1 MSDPFTPAQTVLV
14 QCTFCFHPNFLTNA
28 DDGGQLCTNCK
39 LDLSRLG
46 AGQARKE
53 PAVAVPTS
61 FLERATGSAA
71 EGPEGKEPG
80 SDADP
85 IELLFAAE
93 QDEAEAVLPLARKT
107 GPPPADPPRTHEQSA
122 PEPVLLEPAPRAR
135 KRGSRKAWIM
145 AGAMASLV
153 ACAGVATALI
163 VSSPTDA
170 ATATNAVPMIHVA
183 GWEATPAWTLNVA
196 AKATAESRDGSTL
209 LLATPSEATIVDAT
223 TGDTI
228 TTQTLTGDTTP
239 RLYWAGDT
247 AVVIDGDALYLWGD
261 VGTPEVDGENATPGD
276 TTSWEKVELGDA
288 SLSLRG
294 DTIFVVT
301 EVGSNYETLRAD
313 ATRTD
318 VAVPTIGAVPV
329 SATGDTIT
337 WGTNKGVAYVTNKDG
352 GDSRDITLTPPSD
365 TAKVSRWISGDTDHV
380 YVVWSDSDTDT
391 LAVHSLQDGDS
402 VSSHPLTADRDTS
415 ATSTRDG
422 AHVAYAGLLIDATT
436 GAITETSRDIV
447 AAIGDQFLSNNPDM
461 LITPDGDTTQ
471 LKGDKVTPISIGP
484 DGELI
489 VSHGDS
495 VTSLPELP
503 AGKTG
508 ARHP

>member
-1 MSDPFTPAQTVLV
+1 MSNPFTPAQTVLV
-14 QCTFCFHPNFLTNA
+14 QCTFCFHPNFLTTVN
-28 DDGGQLCTNCK
+28 DGGQLCTNCK

-46 AGQARKE
+46 AGQARNE
-53 PAVAVPTS
+53 PAVAAPTS
-61 FLERATGSAA
+61 LLERATESAP
-71 EGPEGKEPG
+71 EGTEGKEPF
-80 SDADP
+80 SDTDP

-93 QDEAEAVLPLARKT
+93 HDEAEAALPLARKI
-107 GPPPADPPRTHEQSA
+107 GPPPANSPRTHEQSA
-122 PEPVLLEPAPRAR
+122 PAPILAEPAPRAR
-135 KRGSRKAWIM
+135 KRGSRKLWIM
-145 AGAMASLV
+145 AGAMGALV

-170 ATATNAVPMIHVA
+170 TTATSAVQKINVA
-183 GWEATPAWTLNVA
+183 GWEATPAWTIDVA
-196 AKATAESRDGSTL
+196 AEAAAERHDGATL
-209 LLATPSEATIVDAT
+209 LLATPGEATIVDAT

-247 AVVIDGDALYLWGD
+247 AVVIDGDTLFLWGD
-261 VGTPEVDGENATPGD
+261 VATPEVDGEDATPGD

-294 DTIFVVT
+294 DMIFVVT
-301 EVGSNYETLRAD
+301 EVGSSYETLSAD

-318 VAVPTIGAVPV
+318 VAVPTTGAVPV

-337 WGTNKGVAYVTNKDG
+337 WGTNKGVAYVTNADG

-380 YVVWSDSDTDT
+380 YVVWSDGDTDT
-391 LAVHSLQDGDS
+391 LAVHSLDDGDS

-447 AAIGDQFLSNNPDM
+447 AAIGDQFLSNNPDT

-489 VSHGDS
+489 VRHGNS
-495 VTSLPELP
+495 VASLPVVP
-503 AGKTG
+503 AGKSG
-508 ARHP
+508 ARQP